1 MWNLQQQ
8 QFWLNECNI
17 FRGSK
22 RSLTTPTYVQ
32 WVKPPPP
39 RIYARDRSNLIPLL
53 RSAEHSP
60 KLSVVVLQLAM
71 HNKIVIR
78 ILHWK
83 WQGCRTRSWNKRHC
97 WKMCRKTLLMRVLCL
112 SATLSTVLLVCW
124 DKATLRILATS
135 CFAIVVHWNSRLL
148 FSPQLHQDDFTISNL
163 KHEKQ
168 QWPYG
173 THNMLWVP

>member
-1 MWNLQQQ
+1 MGGSGLVRSTVSDYAVRQWFPNTQQS
-8 QFWLNECNI
+8 QFLTASRRLEKLLLPFIFDTSRWRCETCNNNS
-17 FRGSK
+17 FDWTNVTFLGGQNVLWPLLHMFSGS
-22 RSLTTPTYVQ
+22 SL
-32 WVKPPPP
+32 PP
-39 RIYARDRSNLIPLL
+39 RISARDRSNLIPLL

-112 SATLSTVLLVCW
+112 SATLSTVLLV
-124 DKATLRILATS
+124 DRKS
-135 CFAIVVHWNSRLL
+135 VV
-148 FSPQLHQDDFTISNL
+148 
-163 KHEKQ
+163 
-168 QWPYG
+168 
-173 THNMLWVP
+173 